1 MRASNQTKI
10 VVPVYIA
17 FAADNTPI
25 QLNIKVNPTVTANRL
40 WNIKLSQIECT
51 NPQKG
56 WNLNSILKLCTV
68 FAVFRWY
75 YQSTLCKFW
84 LVM

>member
-10 VVPVYIA
+10 VVPVYVP

-25 QLNIKVNPTVTANRL
+25 ELNIKVNATVAATRL

-56 WNLNSILKLCTV
+56 WNLNSILNLCTV
-68 FAVFRWY
+68 FAVF
-75 YQSTLCKFW
+75 
-84 LVM
+84 